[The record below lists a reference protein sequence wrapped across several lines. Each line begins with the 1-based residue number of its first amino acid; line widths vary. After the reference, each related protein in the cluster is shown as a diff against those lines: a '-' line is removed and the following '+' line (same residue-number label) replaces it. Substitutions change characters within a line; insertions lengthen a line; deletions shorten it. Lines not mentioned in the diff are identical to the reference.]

1 MRRGGIFNSFIITRK
16 GSHICNIHYTEKL
29 QIHIKTDKIHI
40 KADKSTNMQPLM
52 LWMCASL
59 HLFISFTGSTANTTF
74 ATHEHIIRELII
86 CFIVRLLLNPKVK
99 EFWKS
104 VNIRRSYGQEYGVL
118 LFWHTGYLLP
128 VASDCQTME
137 LLVCACVCHSPV
149 MPFPRGSLAAGIGHA
164 RRWHAADYT
173 RTAVSRGLKTWAGT
187 GGSSPPITDSTCNPQ
202 VLPIVVGVGGRC
214 RRLSEAQHREFSKI
228 YSLSPI

>member
-1 MRRGGIFNSFIITRK
+1 MRRGGIFNSFIITSK
-16 GSHICNIHYTEKL
+16 GSHICNIHYAEKL

-99 EFWKS
+99 DFWKS

-137 LLVCACVCHSPV
+137 LLACACVRACVTRRWCHSCHWQLASRFRV
-149 MPFPRGSLAAGIGHA
+149 DRSQLGSVTRDDDMPRIILEPPSAAVWKHEPGPAGHRRQSQTPRAIHKCC
-164 RRWHAADYT
+164 R
-173 RTAVSRGLKTWAGT
+173 
-187 GGSSPPITDSTCNPQ
+187 SS
-202 VLPIVVGVGGRC
+202 
-214 RRLSEAQHREFSKI
+214 
-228 YSLSPI
+228 